1 VTNDNATFG
10 TRYLTHT
17 STTTGSAALVVSST
31 NLTFNPSTGAL
42 TAISHV
48 SSSDERLKTNWR
60 PVAENFVDQL
70 ATIKSGVYDR
80 VDVTAT
86 QAGVSAQSLQKLMPQ
101 AIETDEQNMLS
112 VNYGNAAL
120 VAAIELAKEVVALK
134 AEIAEL
140 KKKQ

>member
-1 VTNDNATFG
+1 
-10 TRYLTHT
+10 LTY
-17 STTTGSAALVVSST
+17 
-31 NLTFNPSTGAL
+31 NPSTGAL
-42 TAISHV
+42 TSTSHV

-60 PVAENFVDQL
+60 PVPENFVDQL
-70 ATIKSGVYDR
+70 AVVKSGVYDR

-86 QAGVSAQSLQKLMPQ
+86 HAGVSAQSLQKLIPQ
-101 AIETDEQNMLS
+101 AVEADEQGMLS

-134 AEIAEL
+134 AEIVEL